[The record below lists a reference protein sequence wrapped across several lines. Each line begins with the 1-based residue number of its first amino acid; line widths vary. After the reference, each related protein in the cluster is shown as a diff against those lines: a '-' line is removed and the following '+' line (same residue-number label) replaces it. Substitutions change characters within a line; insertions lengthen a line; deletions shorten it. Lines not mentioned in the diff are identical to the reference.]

1 MYFMKLFYKKRYKIA
16 LYITHICFNKQIKF
30 LEIYKSQGLNLVGVE
45 SENQMAWGQISH
57 KTFPSASLNININ
70 DMTYVSLCIYFLK
83 RLLIT

>member
-30 LEIYKSQGLNLVGVE
+30 LEIYKSQ
-45 SENQMAWGQISH
+45 ENQMAWGQISH